1 MKKLRFLLAAALL
14 AASCDPV
21 EVWTG
26 NPVNPENDL
35 DTHGMI
41 VLGKKLEDPFTVE
54 NMSKAFA
61 SVYPTKAG
69 RVVMQPTDL
78 YVRFLPENQEQYDRL
93 AAMGVQMLDHPVDYE
108 ILREG
113 DWYHDPGIEEG
124 KITWQY
130 AVVKTGFD
138 FPSDIRYEK
147 LDDCY
152 IAANDLS
159 TKADGLD
166 WEAVE
171 REAFRLTGNGGM
183 ISSETKGGTASGT
196 PEGRIAIVD
205 EFFGNEPEG
214 VRGVK
219 VSCNSFVKFANA
231 YTDKDGNYKMDKT
244 FSSKVRY
251 RLVFKNAKGF
261 AIGFNLILVPA
272 STSSLGQGEPS
283 GMSVCID
290 SGSERKLFTRSAVS
304 NAAWDY
310 YEKCKGEN
318 LTMKTP
324 PANLRIWLFQHIGAG
339 SAPMLQQGAWVDSS
353 VLSDYLGDAM
363 SLLKIFLPDV
373 TIGLKHL
380 DSYAQ
385 IYTET
390 IHELSHASH
399 FMQAG
404 VDYWTRFI
412 SFVLHSFVSSGFVTY
427 GVGTEKDH
435 GYCEVGEMWAYFN
448 ESLMVREKYDHNY
461 VSGTSF
467 WFYPQIFLYMEERG
481 VNRYQIFNALTSDVN
496 SRDVL
501 QKKLVSLYPEHK
513 SMINQAFA
521 RYQ

>member
-1 MKKLRFLLAAALL
+1 MKKFGIIIAAAII

-21 EVWTG
+21 EVWTD
-26 NPVNPENDL
+26 NPVIPDNDY

-41 VLGKKLEDPFTVE
+41 VLGKKLEDPYTVE
-54 NMSKAFA
+54 NMSKALA
-61 SVYPTKAG
+61 SVYPTKAD

-78 YVRFLPENQEQYDRL
+78 YVRFLPEDQNQYDRL
-93 AAMGVQMLDHPVDYE
+93 SAMGVQMLDHPVDYE

-113 DWYHDPGIEEG
+113 DWYHDPEVEEG
-124 KITWQY
+124 HITWQY
-130 AVVKTGFD
+130 AVVDAGFD

-147 LDDCY
+147 LDECY

-166 WEAVE
+166 WDEVE

-183 ISSETKGGTASGT
+183 IPEGTRGKDVSGT
-196 PEGRIAIVD
+196 PEGRITIVD
-205 EFFGNEPEG
+205 DFFGGEPEG

-231 YTDKDGNYKMDKT
+231 YTDKEGNYKMDRN
-244 FSSKVRY
+244 FSSNVRY

-272 STSSLGQGEPS
+272 SVSTLGKGDPS
-283 GMSVCID
+283 GMSICID
-290 SGSERKLFTRSAVS
+290 KNSERKLFTRSAVT

-310 YEKCKGEN
+310 YEKCKGEDI
-318 LTMKTP
+318 TMKTP
-324 PANLRIWLFQHIGAG
+324 PSNLRIWIFQHLGAG

-353 VLSDYLGDAM
+353 VLGEYLGEGM
-363 SLLKIFLPDV
+363 SLLKMFLPDV
-373 TIGLKHL
+373 TLGMKGLTEY
-380 DSYAQ
+380 SQ

-390 IHELSHASH
+390 VHELSHASH
-399 FMQAG
+399 FMQVG
-404 VDYWTRFI
+404 VDYWTSFI
-412 SFVLHSFVSSGFVTY
+412 NFVLRSFVTSGFVTY

-448 ESLMVREKYDHNY
+448 ESLMVREKYDHIY
-461 VSGTSF
+461 VSGTTF

-481 VNRYQIFNALTSDVN
+481 VNRYEIFNALTSDVN
-496 SRDVL
+496 SRDIL

-513 SMINQAFA
+513 SMINQAFS